1 MHQHIKIGKIVAT
14 FGVNGQVVVEH
25 NLGKKA
31 AFKNVEVLFVEQTRN
46 SLLPYFIKET
56 KAKSETENYV
66 AFEDVV
72 NKEQASKFI
81 GKAAWLL
88 HDDFKKLAN
97 KKSPISLLGYK
108 VIGNEEEL
116 GIVNEVI
123 EQPHQILLSITY
135 NNKEAYLPLHD
146 ESLINIDHK
155 KNEVHLNLPD
165 GLLEIYS

>member
-14 FGVNGQVVVEH
+14 FGVNGQLIVEH
-25 NLGKKA
+25 NLGKKT
-31 AFKNVEVLFVEQTRN
+31 AFKNIEVVFVEQTRN

-56 KAKSETENYV
+56 KAKTETENFV
-66 AFEDVV
+66 LFEDVI
-72 NKEQASKFI
+72 NKEQATQLI

-97 KKSPISLLGYK
+97 KKSPIALLGYK
-108 VIGNEEEL
+108 VVSNKEVL

-123 EQPHQILLSITY
+123 EQPHQILLSISY
-135 NNKEAYLPLHD
+135 KGKEAYLPLHD
-146 ESLINIDHK
+146 DSLINIDHK
-155 KNEVHLNLPD
+155 ANEIHLNLPD